1 MVQFKKWQVLLVT
14 IFSFFA
20 IFFSLPNFLSKDVL
34 EKIPIIP
41 KEKIILGLDLQ
52 GGSYLLIE
60 VNTKSLVSERLESYS
75 DDLRK
80 SLKKNKIFYS
90 NFNIDKK
97 NISLTIKNKE
107 KKTELLKILENKA
120 QDIFYELDQDKF
132 LKVSFTT
139 QKIKAIEDNAVKQSI
154 EVVRRRVDEFG
165 TKEPTIQR
173 QGLNRILLE
182 LPGVTE
188 PERLKKLLGQT
199 AKLSLQIVDDD
210 LSTDDLKSG
219 KNKPGIIIYESDEK
233 DLSGDPIL
241 IAVKKRNAI
250 SGDLLIN
257 AFPTIDRGSPVVS
270 FEFNTKGGRKFAR
283 ITTDNIGKKLAI
295 VLDKK
300 VISSPNIRE
309 PITGG
314 KGIITGNFT
323 FQEATDLSTLLRAGA
338 LPAPLN
344 ILEERTVGPSLGADS
359 IESGKFASI
368 LGFTL
373 IIVLMYLCYGTFG
386 LFANLALIF
395 NLLILLAI
403 LTSIKATLTLPG
415 IAGIVLTIGM
425 AVDANV
431 LIFERIKEEMKH
443 GFSSI
448 ATIDTG
454 YKEAFKTILDAN
466 ITTLIAAIMLFGL
479 GSGPVKGFAV
489 TLSIGILTS
498 MFTAIMFTRILI
510 IIWLKKTNPER
521 INL

>member
-182 LPGVTE
+182 LPGVT
-188 PERLKKLLGQT
+188 
-199 AKLSLQIVDDD
+199 
-210 LSTDDLKSG
+210 
-219 KNKPGIIIYESDEK
+219 
-233 DLSGDPIL
+233 
-241 IAVKKRNAI
+241 
-250 SGDLLIN
+250 
-257 AFPTIDRGSPVVS
+257 
-270 FEFNTKGGRKFAR
+270 
-283 ITTDNIGKKLAI
+283 
-295 VLDKK
+295 
-300 VISSPNIRE
+300 
-309 PITGG
+309 
-314 KGIITGNFT
+314 
-323 FQEATDLSTLLRAGA
+323 
-338 LPAPLN
+338 
-344 ILEERTVGPSLGADS
+344 
-359 IESGKFASI
+359 
-368 LGFTL
+368 
-373 IIVLMYLCYGTFG
+373 
-386 LFANLALIF
+386 
-395 NLLILLAI
+395 
-403 LTSIKATLTLPG
+403 
-415 IAGIVLTIGM
+415 
-425 AVDANV
+425 
-431 LIFERIKEEMKH
+431 
-443 GFSSI
+443 
-448 ATIDTG
+448 
-454 YKEAFKTILDAN
+454 
-466 ITTLIAAIMLFGL
+466 
-479 GSGPVKGFAV
+479 
-489 TLSIGILTS
+489 
-498 MFTAIMFTRILI
+498 
-510 IIWLKKTNPER
+510 
-521 INL
+521 